1 MISLLIW
8 AIVAFLIVSTIA
20 IISFVIFFIKMGRH
34 NLKFAKDV
42 RRQMHDSEKEQAKMH
57 KEYEEH
63 KRKNDEFFKK
73 FER

>member
-1 MISLLIW
+1 MNNTIILIILLLSVFALGG
-8 AIVAFLIVSTIA
+8 AIPFI
-20 IISFVIFFIKMGRH
+20 IFF
-34 NLKFAKDV
+34 AKQ
-42 RRQMHDSEKEQAKMH
+42 RRQHIEFMNYVGKQMKVAHKQQAKMH